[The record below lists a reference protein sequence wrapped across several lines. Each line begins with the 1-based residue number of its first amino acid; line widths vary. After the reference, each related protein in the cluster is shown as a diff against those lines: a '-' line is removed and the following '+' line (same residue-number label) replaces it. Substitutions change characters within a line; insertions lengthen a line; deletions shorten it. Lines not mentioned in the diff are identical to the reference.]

1 MFGKLRDTKASCSQ
15 IVVSVFLFLFA
26 GWFWFS
32 WGDPFGPP
40 AAVASEKLPTV
51 PKIPRPPLILAFNGE
66 ARQDRSAS
74 LRLKNLHPTSTYS
87 LSFSVDSPSQ
97 LDDEG
102 QLTVILSD
110 QSREILNKSLHLGD
124 PDVYLLF
131 RPSVAGDGR
140 IEMKLSGPRVV
151 RYRAQVLEW
160 KGSVG
165 GKAVTRSGYAKALL
179 ETEPNDQ
186 WSEANSIELGRT
198 VFGTADDH
206 HYIPLQGTTNRII
219 EGHDDWF
226 RFDFTGDRPKLVY
239 FELDLTE
246 RDNIPVDVSLYT
258 VSQDQL
264 KPYDEGADPV
274 TPPHEVQAL
283 SGNKFTTRV
292 FKEKGTYYVRVRANH
307 PLYQLRTT
315 VYEVP
320 PYTQPSDAVRAAVD
334 FILGAGDSWHA
345 NTPRKGGVYDR
356 VANVHQET
364 SLCVA
369 CHPTHFSQR
378 AQLYAVKNGY
388 PVKLRPQLQFLAE
401 RFYNNPRP
409 FYGHPQASWNRVIS
423 APANVLSRMAALL
436 NLYEGEVTGE
446 HRPKMFEGVS
456 EYLKLYY
463 KDRTTLPPDETN
475 GNTPLVSAYEVAWY
489 SWVVLDAQFRRTG
502 DPSDGEMRD
511 RIRKL
516 IEQSRHKN
524 MVDLCYQTLALS
536 AIDQKAFAAKIRE
549 NAEKVLSHQRPSGQ
563 WAMTFDKGAP
573 EAEFQTGH
581 CLWTLA
587 VAGYPSSDPRIAK
600 ALDYL
605 LKRQQMFGG
614 WFDPLQ
620 SYENF
625 RTPFRETQM
634 AVLALS
640 EFYKGP
646 EFGKDGALRGDGRR
660 MGWQRGFLPLPQRLS
675 LSEPELL
682 INELDNIW
690 ENLSP
695 AVLADVIAAVQSEEA
710 LIRQAA
716 AAALGRTA
724 DPRSVDALRQ
734 ALGDSNKM
742 VQRTAAWSLRQLGSR
757 KSLGIEAMQ
766 SALGDSNERVRLGA
780 TRIFWTHFS
789 YLTHHKQLADSL
801 IQRLAD
807 ASPTIRLNALKGL
820 WQWWYWNDD
829 VQLRGKIED
838 AFLGGLAQSQH
849 PWVARN
855 LREGIYNIADDN
867 IRYLYNN
874 WIPLLAKD
882 EDRDKAVLGRLA
894 VERQLADK
902 IADVLRG
909 PVDRQKLALL
919 EALGQFHLRH
929 PDSYSANEKL
939 VSKTQALYVR
949 IGNDVEQSA
958 FFGRSVETLG
968 GALLPLLSSSDP
980 AMRRAATLASYVLRE
995 VKPATS
1001 YGARKGYDF
1010 HDVLRLAE
1018 ADRYEPARQEVGLEV
1033 LKNLNDP
1040 TAGVRGVAYEIYK
1053 SFPVAAEGSDSAR
1066 AASVLL
1072 SLLLSP
1078 FSEAQLGALD
1088 VMGRSGNSFETHSQ
1102 LTEAVKS
1109 LLLKPEPSLKPRA
1122 LTAIKGF
1129 TTLQKDPAVLSE
1141 LKSTLASK
1149 NPLIL
1154 RSALE
1159 LILQAPVLEKNSEI
1173 FGSLDAAFRSKDT
1186 KTQKVFFEVLNA
1198 DPALRKSARG
1208 ISWISEALQDD
1219 DLAIVQSALS
1229 LLIKDEELQKQPA
1242 IVAALDETRKNQALA
1257 AADREVAEAIYQGK
1271 KLGELELASAP
1282 TRQLDYSFFVDR
1294 VQPIL
1299 ESRGKDGNA
1308 CVYCH
1313 SIHTIFKLIPPTETA
1328 GPPKPNCVRITAM
1341 H

>member
-1 MFGKLRDTKASCSQ
+1 MKS
-15 IVVSVFLFLFA
+15 
-26 GWFWFS
+26 
-32 WGDPFGPP
+32 
-40 AAVASEKLPTV
+40 
-51 PKIPRPPLILAFNGE
+51 
-66 ARQDRSAS
+66 
-74 LRLKNLHPTSTYS
+74 RL
-87 LSFSVDSPSQ
+87 
-97 LDDEG
+97 
-102 QLTVILSD
+102 
-110 QSREILNKSLHLGD
+110 
-124 PDVYLLF
+124 
-131 RPSVAGDGR
+131 
-140 IEMKLSGPRVV
+140 
-151 RYRAQVLEW
+151 
-160 KGSVG
+160 
-165 GKAVTRSGYAKALL
+165 
-179 ETEPNDQ
+179 
-186 WSEANSIELGRT
+186 
-198 VFGTADDH
+198 
-206 HYIPLQGTTNRII
+206 
-219 EGHDDWF
+219 
-226 RFDFTGDRPKLVY
+226 
-239 FELDLTE
+239 
-246 RDNIPVDVSLYT
+246 
-258 VSQDQL
+258 
-264 KPYDEGADPV
+264 
-274 TPPHEVQAL
+274 L

-292 FKEKGTYYVRVRANH
+292 FKEKGTYYVRVKANH
-307 PLYQLRTT
+307 PFYQLRTT

-320 PYTQPSDAVRAAVD
+320 PYTQPPDAVRAAVD

-516 IEQSRHKN
+516 IEQSQHKN
-524 MVDLCYQTLALS
+524 MVDLCYQTLALA
-536 AIDQKAFAAKIRE
+536 AIDQKAFATKIRE

-625 RTPFRETQM
+625 RSPFRETQM

-646 EFGKDGALRGDGRR
+646 EFAKDSDSGHDGRHSAK
-660 MGWQRGFLPLPQRLS
+660 MGWQRGFPPLPQRLS

-682 INELDNIW
+682 ISELDNVW
-690 ENLSP
+690 DSP
-695 AVLADVIAAVQSEEA
+695 SPEILTDIIAAVRSEEA
-710 LIRQAA
+710 LVRQAA
-716 AAALGRTA
+716 AAALGRIA

-757 KSLGIEAMQ
+757 KHLGFEAMQ

-780 TRIFWTHFS
+780 TRIFSTHFS
-789 YLTHHKQLADSL
+789 YLTHQMQLADSL

-807 ASPTIRLNALKGL
+807 PSPVIRMNALKGL

-894 VERQLADK
+894 VEHQLADK

-909 PVDRQKLALL
+909 PVHHQKLALL

-1010 HDVLRLAE
+1010 HDVLRLAD

-1040 TAGVRGVAYEIYK
+1040 TAEVRGVAYEIYK
-1053 SFPVAAEGSDSAR
+1053 SFPVVAEGSGLRTRRFR
-1066 AASVLL
+1066 A
-1072 SLLLSP
+1072 P
-1078 FSEAQLGALD
+1078 
-1088 VMGRSGNSFETHSQ
+1088 
-1102 LTEAVKS
+1102 
-1109 LLLKPEPSLKPRA
+1109 
-1122 LTAIKGF
+1122 
-1129 TTLQKDPAVLSE
+1129 
-1141 LKSTLASK
+1141 
-1149 NPLIL
+1149 
-1154 RSALE
+1154 
-1159 LILQAPVLEKNSEI
+1159 
-1173 FGSLDAAFRSKDT
+1173 
-1186 KTQKVFFEVLNA
+1186 
-1198 DPALRKSARG
+1198 
-1208 ISWISEALQDD
+1208 
-1219 DLAIVQSALS
+1219 QSA
-1229 LLIKDEELQKQPA
+1229 A
-1242 IVAALDETRKNQALA
+1242 
-1257 AADREVAEAIYQGK
+1257 
-1271 KLGELELASAP
+1271 
-1282 TRQLDYSFFVDR
+1282 
-1294 VQPIL
+1294 
-1299 ESRGKDGNA
+1299 
-1308 CVYCH
+1308 
-1313 SIHTIFKLIPPTETA
+1313 
-1328 GPPKPNCVRITAM
+1328 
-1341 H
+1341 